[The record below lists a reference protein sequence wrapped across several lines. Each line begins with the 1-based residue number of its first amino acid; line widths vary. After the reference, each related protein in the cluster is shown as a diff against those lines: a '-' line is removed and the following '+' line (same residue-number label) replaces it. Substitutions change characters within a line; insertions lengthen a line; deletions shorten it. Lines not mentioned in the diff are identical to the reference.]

1 MEVKINA
8 SSNVSSY
15 NEDDR
20 KRRGLICPL
29 FVYITQDTACSVQYI
44 SDRDLREHPI
54 RRHG

>member
-20 KRRGLICPL
+20 KCRGLICPL

-54 RRHG
+54 RWHG

>member
-1 MEVKINA
+1 MEAKINA

-15 NEDDR
+15 KEDGR
-20 KRRGLICPL
+20 KRRGLMCPS
-29 FVYITQDTACSVQYI
+29 FVYITQDTTCSVQYI

>member
-1 MEVKINA
+1 MEAKINA

-15 NEDDR
+15 KEDDR